1 MGSEHLFGW
10 GRCEILGTMEATT
23 ARVSRAGREALSER
37 QAQREYLELTGE
49 TLKTKPRANPPTTYT
64 QGYMR
69 GM

>member
-49 TLKTKPRANPPTTYT
+49 TLKTKP
-64 QGYMR
+64 
-69 GM
+69 